1 MSRAWASPSSREDAA
16 DGSGRPHDTGFAR
29 RYGARPWHLLV
40 LLALFAATGYV
51 ASRLL
56 GDPTLPSIV
65 LWFVG
70 AAVVWDLVLGPAL
83 SLGDLGLR
91 TALRRRRPAGVRPL
105 NYVRVP
111 ALLSLLLL
119 VLWAPLV
126 LQRSEA
132 VYRAK
137 TGLTQDPYLERWL
150 AVTAVLFAASA
161 VAFLAAVWRGRRRRP
176 AAAPAAGP
184 VAPPP
189 GRAIDR

>member
-1 MSRAWASPSSREDAA
+1 VSRAWASPSSREDAA

-51 ASRLL
+51 ASRL
-56 GDPTLPSIV
+56 
-65 LWFVG
+65 
-70 AAVVWDLVLGPAL
+70 LGPAL